1 MKLYNKLFAGVLG
14 MVVGASAITSCTD
27 NIAFG
32 NAFLEKPA
40 GSTVTKDTV
49 FNSAVYTEQFLNA
62 IYALQYYG
70 LPTTTIV
77 VMRQVLGQV
86 SSTRLPIAG

>member
-32 NAFLEKPA
+32 NSFLEKPA
-40 GSTVTKDTV
+40 GAPVTKDTV
-49 FNSAVYTEQFLNA
+49 FNSAGDSDQFLNA
-62 IYALQYYG
+62 LYAL
-70 LPTTTIV
+70 
-77 VMRQVLGQV
+77 
-86 SSTRLPIAG
+86 